1 MNVLRDFLVQD
12 MARALLLAAA
22 AFGLTLA
29 IGAWWVRFAW
39 DHELGKRIRKEMDEG
54 HQVKAGTPTMGGIMI
69 VSTVLLLT
77 LMFNVVDRWSMLL
90 PLAVMVSFGILGAI
104 DDWLTIQS
112 TRGVKTNQQADEA
125 DSALRQATQLGS
137 QAATAAQ
144 KAALRLQ
151 QSPLGGQ
158 RSDLTRKQESVAA
171 QQAAIAGRQAELTEE
186 VAPLLTAAA
195 PPPAAAAE
203 HGLSERTKGLL
214 MAVIALI
221 ASLALYL
228 PQPYGLAHEGLVQ
241 IPFVGEVNIG
251 LWFIPVAVLI
261 ILATAHSVNFTD
273 GQDSLAGW
281 TLTIAFASYGILTFL
296 AEPRLTNLMAFSF
309 TVVGACAA
317 FLWYNAHP
325 AQVFM
330 GDLGSL
336 ALGATLAIVALQSQ
350 QWLLLPVIGFVF
362 VLEGLSV
369 ALQKLWFQLLLRTR
383 GRDYADANRL
393 FRRAPLHHHFE
404 RPSRP
409 LMRTWEAGGRRG
421 PAPTGLA
428 QTTITQRFVLV
439 SAVAAM
445 IGISLALLFGPPSAG
460 VVRNDSAPIAGDIHR
475 P

>member
-1 MNVLRDFLVQD
+1 MNVLRDLLVQD

-29 IGAWWVRFAW
+29 VGAWWVRFAW
-39 DHELGKRIRKEMDEG
+39 DHELGKRIRREMDEG
-54 HQVKAGTPTMGGIMI
+54 HQVKAGTPTMGGVMI

-77 LMFNVVDRWSMLL
+77 LVFNVVDRWSMLL

-112 TRGVKTNQQADEA
+112 TRSKQTDQRVNEA
-125 DSALRQATQLGS
+125 ESSLRLAAQLGS
-137 QAATAAQ
+137 QAASAAQ
-144 KAALRLQ
+144 RAAQRLQ
-151 QSPLGGQ
+151 LSPIGRQ
-158 RSDLTRKQESVAA
+158 RADLARKQESVAA
-171 QQAAIAGRQAELTEE
+171 QQASIAGRQSELSEE
-186 VAPLLTAAA
+186 VGPLLAAAA
-195 PPPAAAAE
+195 PPQAATAD
-203 HGLSERTKGLL
+203 HGLSELTKGLL

-241 IPFVGEVNIG
+241 IPFFGEVNIG
-251 LWFIPVAVLI
+251 LWFIPIAVLI

-336 ALGATLAIVALQSQ
+336 ALGATLAVVALQSQ

-362 VLEGLSV
+362 VVEGASV
-369 ALQKLWFQLLLRTR
+369 ALQKLWFQFLLRTR
-383 GRDYADANRL
+383 GRDYAEANRL

-409 LMRTWEAGGRRG
+409 LMRKWEAGGRRG
-421 PAPTGLA
+421 PAPSGLA

-460 VVRNDSAPIAGDIHR
+460 VVHRETAPIAGDVR
-475 P
+475 QP